1 MNLQRL
7 KVLLSSSESKHI
19 LKALIEIRTKVMK
32 SRVGLDELLAE
43 NFLSDLV
50 NLLDRSNPKIIDIT
64 LSILANLLQEE
75 VARQQIRSSGG
86 LSKLLNIVQNIE
98 DANILCR

>member
-1 MNLQRL
+1 MNLKRL
-7 KVLLSSSESKHI
+7 KILLSSSESKHV
-19 LKALIEIRTKVMK
+19 LKALIEIRTKVIK
-32 SRVGLDELLAE
+32 SRAGLDELLAE
-43 NFLSDLV
+43 NFVLDLV
-50 NLLDRSNPKIIDIT
+50 NVVDRSNPKIIDIT

-98 DANILCR
+98 DSNILCR